1 MKKTLTLIL
10 YVIAPF
16 TVFSQK
22 ITGTVI
28 NEKNQVI
35 KDASVI
41 LKTIQDNRFS
51 QSTFTD
57 NSGTFRLI
65 IKPSLDFNLIVS
77 SLGYQSDTVALL
89 GRNRLDTA
97 MVLRLKQSVQE
108 LQVVE
113 ITKKRPLIER
123 KIDRLIYNVENS
135 LLAESGDGIEAIS
148 KAPGIRIN
156 DLSIDI
162 VGKNEVRVMVNE
174 RLVQLSG
181 ADLINYLRTIPASN
195 ISKIEVITNP
205 PARYEA
211 DGNSGIINV
220 VLKKNFSMGFN
231 GTLNTGVILASHYNT
246 GLTSILNYNT
256 GKLHLGGTISS
267 YLAKV
272 NSSFKE
278 TFESNSTGYY
288 NDGSQ
293 VSRRKG
299 VRGDLRLDYDLSDQV
314 SMGLK
319 YGYNTNENKVLN
331 LSEASF
337 QRLPTRML
345 DSTLLNQRNGNTP
358 LNTTSIDLYVSSKF
372 DTLGKRLEFQSS
384 FFEYDQVN
392 DDYIKSTRYAGIDLP
407 QFEYP
412 RTSIKLDKNIKIFS
426 NKADLTLPYKFA
438 ELEFGAKISHIE
450 SSSYLNYSNNV
461 VFDIVGSNKFTYTE
475 NTQAAYLSASKE
487 IGKWSVK
494 FGIRAEGSQ
503 TTGQSSL
510 NIPVFEN
517 NYLQLFPTFYLKRT
531 VDADHT
537 LSLSL
542 GRRIN
547 RPAYDILNPARVY
560 TSATSF
566 EEGNPLINPSFS
578 NNIEAG
584 YNYKDWL
591 STTIYVNS
599 LRNGFGAISLLTAD
613 NVQSLTY
620 SNYINSTSTG
630 ISETISFNKIKWWES
645 NNQFNLYLNHSSFH
659 GGVSENT
666 VTAYSGY
673 ASTDNTFSLNK
684 AKTLMGGAV
693 FWYQFPEQSDIL
705 KTDAYYSLDLSLRAM
720 FINRKL
726 ILSAGLTDVFKTSQ
740 RTYSGVVNGIS
751 QLSTNY
757 RDNRNF
763 RFMMVYRFGNNKDNR
778 AAKNFDNSEAE
789 RIRD

>member
-22 ITGTVI
+22 ISGTVI

-41 LKTIQDNRFS
+41 LKTAQDNRFS

-57 NSGTFRLI
+57 SSGTFKLI
-65 IKPSLDFNLIVS
+65 VKPVLGFKLIVS
-77 SLGYQSDTVALL
+77 SSGYQSDTVGLL
-89 GRNRLDTA
+89 ARNRLDTA
-97 MVLRLKQSVQE
+97 MIFRLKQSVQE
-108 LQVVE
+108 LQEVE

-195 ISKIEVITNP
+195 ISKIEVITSP

-231 GTLNTGVILASHYNT
+231 GTLNTGVILASYYNT
-246 GLTSILNYNT
+246 GLTGILNYNT

-272 NSSFKE
+272 NSSYKE

-319 YGYNTNENKVLN
+319 YGYNTNDNKVLN
-331 LSEASF
+331 LSEATF

-358 LNTTSIDLYVSSKF
+358 LNTTSVDLYVSGKL

-384 FFEYDQVN
+384 FFAYDQVN
-392 DDYIKSTRYAGIDLP
+392 DDDIKSTRYAGIDLP
-407 QFEYP
+407 QFKYP

-438 ELEFGAKISHIE
+438 ELEVGAKISHIE

-461 VFDIVGSNKFTYTE
+461 DIVGSNNFTYTE

-487 IGKWSVK
+487 IGKWAVK
-494 FGIRAEGSQ
+494 LGLRAEGSQ

-510 NIPVFEN
+510 NIPAFEN
-517 NYLQLFPTFYLKRT
+517 SYLQIFPTFYLKRT

-542 GRRIN
+542 VRRIN

-566 EEGNPLINPSFS
+566 EEGNPSINPSFS

-591 STTIYVNS
+591 STTIYVNF
-599 LRNGFGAISLLTAD
+599 LKNGFGAISLLTAD
-613 NVQSLTY
+613 NLQALTY

-684 AKTLMGGAV
+684 DKTLMSGAV

-705 KTDAYYSLDLSLRAM
+705 KTDAYYSLDLSLRAL
-720 FINRKL
+720 FIKRKL

-740 RTYSGVVNGIS
+740 RTYSGIVNGIS

-757 RDNRNF
+757 RDNRKF

-778 AAKNFDNSEAE
+778 SAKKFDNSEAE
-789 RIRD
+789 RIRN